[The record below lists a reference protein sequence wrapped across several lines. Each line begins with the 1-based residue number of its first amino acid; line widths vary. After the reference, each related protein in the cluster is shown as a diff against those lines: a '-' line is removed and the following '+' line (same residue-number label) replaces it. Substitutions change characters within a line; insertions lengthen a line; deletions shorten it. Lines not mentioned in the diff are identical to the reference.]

1 MTSNAAIRQATYDFA
16 PIVTQTA
23 IRNDETRLRA
33 IIECPVKTMNTRR
46 EDGMY
51 QVDTG
56 PVAFPDLT
64 QRRARH
70 IDGIALAFVVFN
82 APHFAD
88 FVREVPTAVGS
99 EQVYHYSEILSLE
112 AANRVYAVRG

>member
-1 MTSNAAIRQATYDFA
+1 
-16 PIVTQTA
+16 
-23 IRNDETRLRA
+23 
-33 IIECPVKTMNTRR
+33 
-46 EDGMY
+46 MY

-56 PVAFPDLT
+56 PVVFPDLT
-64 QRRARH
+64 QHRARH

-88 FVREVPTAVGS
+88 IVREVPTAVGS
-99 EQVYHYSEILSLE
+99 EQVHHYSEILSLE